1 MEEYV
6 LELFITGNSVRSE
19 MAIRNLQKIC
29 DESLNNRYQL
39 KVIDVLETPQLAE
52 KAKVLA
58 TPTLIKIVPPP
69 IRRLIGDFSD
79 LEKLRYYLDI
89 K

>member
-1 MEEYV
+1 MDEYI

-29 DESLNNRYQL
+29 SENLKDRYQL
-39 KVIDVLETPQLAE
+39 KVIDVLESPQLAE
-52 KAKVLA
+52 DHKIMA
-58 TPTLIKIVPPP
+58 TPTLLKIVPPP

-79 LEKLRYYLDI
+79 LDKLKYYLDI
-89 K
+89 

>member
-1 MEEYV
+1 MEEYN

-19 MAIRNLQKIC
+19 MAIKNLKKIC
-29 DESLNNRYQL
+29 DEALGDKYNL
-39 KVIDVLETPQLAE
+39 KIIDILETPNLAE

-58 TPTLIKIVPPP
+58 TPTLIKSVPPP
-69 IRRLIGDFSD
+69 VRRLIGDFSD
-79 LEKLRYYLDI
+79 LDKLKYYLDL

>member
-29 DESLNNRYQL
+29 DESLTNRYQL
-39 KVIDVLETPQLAE
+39 KIVDVIETPQLAE
-52 KAKVLA
+52 NAKVLA
-58 TPTLIKIVPPP
+58 TPTLIKSAPPP
-69 IRRLIGDFSD
+69 VRRLIGDFSD
-79 LEKLRYYLDI
+79 LVKLKYYLDL
-89 K
+89 